1 MAVRRPAIG
10 AFLAVSLAAGCISGR
25 VLSGYPGYPFASFSI
40 PQPVDSAFFH
50 MQTVLE
56 EEGYPI
62 DYTDREAGLINTRP
76 GPNPAKPVLLS
87 VVVGEDPDREGRTE
101 VWVAGFEETGSGVR
115 RINPLDDAL
124 WPDLMQVSGRISD
137 RFGGTAPTGPDERAK
152 TEDLE

>member
-1 MAVRRPAIG
+1 MAVRSPAIG
-10 AFLAVSLAAGCISGR
+10 AFLAASLAAGCISGR

-40 PQPVDSAFFH
+40 PEPVDSAFFH

-87 VVVGEDPDREGRTE
+87 VVLGEDPAWEGRTD
-101 VWVAGFEETGSGVR
+101 VWIAGFEETGSGVR
-115 RINPLDDAL
+115 RINPLDDVL
-124 WPDLMQVSGRISD
+124 WPDLMDVSGRISA
-137 RFGGTAPTGPDERAK
+137 RFGGTAPAGPDERAE

>member
-1 MAVRRPAIG
+1 MAVRSPAIG
-10 AFLAVSLAAGCISGR
+10 AFLAASLAAGCISGR

-40 PQPVDSAFFH
+40 PEPVDSAFFH

-62 DYTDREAGLINTRP
+62 DYSDREAGLINTRP

-87 VVVGEDPDREGRTE
+87 VVLGEDPAREGRTD
-101 VWVAGFEETGSGVR
+101 VWIAGFEETGSGVR
-115 RINPLDDAL
+115 RINPLDDVL
-124 WPDLMQVSGRISD
+124 WPDLMDVSGRISA
-137 RFGGTAPTGPDERAK
+137 RFGGTAPAGPDERAE